1 MSRHWVLGQGINVNF
16 LRCRNSTVLCFFNK
30 SVLEMK
36 VVYLGFG
43 LKYSGRVAGRAETSM
58 ATC

>member
-1 MSRHWVLGQGINVNF
+1 M
-16 LRCRNSTVLCFFNK
+16 
-30 SVLEMK
+30 LEMK

-43 LKYSGRVAGRAETSM
+43 LKYSGRVAGRVETSM